1 MDDENIVPGFFERKT
16 EEVKKMN
23 LLKNTFMPS
32 QRLADSELERL
43 SFIQA
48 FIRLGA
54 DLELMKKWAEE
65 AVTCFEKE
73 PDEEELLIKAI
84 KTYSLEKKA

>member
-1 MDDENIVPGFFERKT
+1 
-16 EEVKKMN
+16 
-23 LLKNTFMPS
+23 
-32 QRLADSELERL
+32 
-43 SFIQA
+43 
-48 FIRLGA
+48 
-54 DLELMKKWAEE
+54 MKKWAEE